1 MASCDSTDLPLAAV
15 SPLDGRYASQTRA
28 LAAYFSEFALIR
40 YRLRVEIEWYLALAR
55 QPEIDMLAPLDARA
69 AASLRAI
76 YESFSTADAAQVKGL
91 EATTNHDVK
100 AVEYFLKRRIGRD
113 HFQLPIEVVHFA
125 CTSEDINNLAY
136 ALILKDFLMSD
147 LLPRL
152 DAIVS
157 SLSDFADRNAASAM
171 ISRTHGQAATPTTV
185 GKEFAV
191 FAHRLRRQVGHL
203 RRQEFLGKI
212 NGAVGNYNAH
222 HAAYPNVDWLDFSR
236 RFVESLGLVWNP
248 LTTQIESHDWMAELF
263 DTTSRVCTIMLSLS
277 RDLWSYISLGYLRQQ
292 PVAGEVGSSTM
303 PHKINPID
311 LENCEGNTGLA
322 IALLQ
327 HLSAKLPVSRL
338 QRDLSDSTVL
348 RSLGSAFAY
357 VVVALNS
364 FNKGFGK
371 LSVDENALAADLEAP
386 QSWEVLAEA
395 IQTLMRRYGL
405 PEPYETLKE
414 LTRGRAINPDLIK
427 EIISSLPLDASVKS
441 ALSKLSPASYV
452 GLAERLTRTYTR
464 Q

>member
-1 MASCDSTDLPLAAV
+1 MASDSSADFSLAAV
-15 SPLDGRYASQTRA
+15 SPYDGRYASHTRA

-55 QPEIDMLAPLDARA
+55 EPQIEILAPLDAQA
-69 AASLRAI
+69 EANLRTI
-76 YESFSTADAAQVKGL
+76 YESFSKSDAKEVKAL

-100 AVEYFLKRRIGRD
+100 AVEYFLKRRIGRG
-113 HFQLPIEVVHFA
+113 HFKAPIEMVHFA

-136 ALILKDFLMSD
+136 ALILKDFFTID

-152 DAIVS
+152 DTVVW
-157 SLSDFADRNAASAM
+157 SLSDFAVRNAARAM

-222 HAAYPNVDWLDFSR
+222 HAAYPNVDWIDFSR
-236 RFVESLGLVWNP
+236 HFVERLGLVWNP

-263 DTTSRVCTIMLSLS
+263 DTSARICTIMLSLS
-277 RDLWSYISLGYLRQQ
+277 RDLWSYVSLGYFRQQ
-292 PVAGEVGSSTM
+292 PIADEVGSSTM
-303 PHKINPID
+303 PHKINPIEF
-311 LENCEGNTGLA
+311 ENCEGNSGLA
-322 IALLQ
+322 LALLQ

-348 RSLGSAFAY
+348 RSVGAAFAH
-357 VVVALNS
+357 VVIALNS
-364 FNKGFGK
+364 FNKGFSK
-371 LSVDENALAADLEAP
+371 LCIDETAIAADLDAP
-386 QSWEVLAEA
+386 QSSEVLAEA

-414 LTRGRAINPDLIK
+414 LTRGRPINPGLIK
-427 EIISSLPLDASVKS
+427 EIVSSLPLDGPVKS
-441 ALSKLSPASYV
+441 ALSKLSPASYL
-452 GLAERLTRTYTR
+452 GLAERLTRTYAR
-464 Q
+464 G